1 MKHTMKTL
9 LSLFAVVFALSVRA
23 ENKLLSE
30 STYSVAN
37 YKHVNKA
44 IAARQWEPEAGI
56 EFRKRVRQ
64 PMNIATYRALQ
75 RLGGLGDPAI
85 AIPSTPSLANRNYK
99 QQNQLVDSQPSK
111 NEVVAV
117 RSAAD

>member
-1 MKHTMKTL
+1 MKTL
-9 LSLFAVVFALSVRA
+9 LSLIAVVFAFAVQA

-44 IAARQWEPEAGI
+44 IAARQWEPESAI

-64 PMNIATYRALQ
+64 PMNIAAYRELQ

-85 AIPSTPSLANRNYK
+85 TIPSTPSPANRNYK
-99 QQNQLVDSQPSK
+99 QQNP
-111 NEVVAV
+111 
-117 RSAAD
+117 